1 MTVGHTALVERGRLR
16 VYLGAAP
23 GVGKTHAMLDE
34 GVRRRDRGTDV
45 VIGLVETTGRPLL
58 GLLAERLERV
68 PPLTGALGVAE
79 LDTDAVRL
87 RRPDLVLVDDLAH
100 RVDDTRARWEAVEEL
115 LADGINVLT
124 TVNIS
129 NLESLGDIVT
139 GITGALPDETVPDVM
154 VRSAAQIELVDMSPE
169 ALRRRLAHGHVF
181 PPERVDAAL
190 ANFFRPHVLGA
201 LRQLALL
208 WVADRVEEQ
217 LEREL
222 SPSGSDDTRD
232 VRERV
237 VVALGGE
244 GGDHLVRRAARL
256 AGRTGAQLVGLHV
269 VSPDRRPG
277 PDLERQRRL
286 LTGLGGTYREV
297 VGSDVAD
304 AIGTFARVEQA
315 TQIVLG
321 ARPGGSS
328 RRGASV
334 VGDLVG
340 HIAGADIHVV
350 ATDTFSA
357 QRRLLPSRPARSARP
372 RRQTLLAW
380 MLCVLAP
387 PALTIVLVSLRAHV
401 SVGSAL
407 LLDLCVVMGTAA
419 LGGLRPGLVA
429 SLNALALTNWFLTP
443 PLHTLAVGDTQNV
456 VALSVFVL
464 VTVVVSL
471 LVDRVARQAREVA
484 SARAEAAALARSAA
498 TLVGAHDPLPDLL
511 EQLRATFGLRAASVL
526 ERSEHG
532 WWPTHVSGSPE
543 ILDPTEGT
551 AIDLAADGSLCLVVS
566 GDGLRPEQFEVL
578 RAFADQLTMAVEA
591 RRLRA
596 DAANSDLLAEADAL
610 RAALLRA
617 VSHDF
622 RTPLAI
628 IKASASGLLHT
639 DVDFSD
645 SDRRLLLHDIEGA
658 ADRLDRM
665 VRDLLD
671 MSRLQAGAV
680 DLTLSEVALEE
691 VVASALAGV
700 PDAHHRVEVDVS
712 ESLPR
717 VLADAAL
724 LERALA
730 NLVSNAIAWSPESVP
745 VRVVAGL
752 VGAFIDLRVIDRGP
766 GVAPE
771 YRERI
776 FVPFQRLGD
785 RSNDAGAGL
794 GLAIAKGFVEAM
806 GARLDL
812 DDTPGGGLTLSIRLA
827 VADEAG
833 A

>member
-1 MTVGHTALVERGRLR
+1 M
-16 VYLGAAP
+16 YLGAAP

-45 VIGLVETTGRPLL
+45 VIGLVDTTGRPLL
-58 GLLAERLERV
+58 GLLAEKLEHVPTRL
-68 PPLTGALGVAE
+68 GIGGVAE
-79 LDTDAVRL
+79 LDTNAVRL

-100 RVDDTRARWEAVEEL
+100 RIDDAHSRWEGVEEL

-124 TVNIS
+124 TVDIS
-129 NLESLGDIVT
+129 NMESLGDIVT
-139 GITGALPDETVPDVM
+139 GITGAVPDETVPDVM
-154 VRSAAQIELVDMSPE
+154 VRTAAQIELVDMSPE

-190 ANFFRPHVLGA
+190 ANLFRPQVLGA

-217 LEREL
+217 LAREL
-222 SPSGSDDTRD
+222 SPSGTDETRD

-237 VVALGGE
+237 VVALSGE

-256 AGRTGAQLVGLHV
+256 AGRTGAQLVGVHV
-269 VSPDRRPG
+269 VSPDRHPG

-286 LTGLGGTYREV
+286 LTGLGGAYREI
-297 VGSDVAD
+297 VGDDVAE
-304 AIGTFARVEQA
+304 ALAAFARVEQA

-321 ARPGGSS
+321 ARPGGSRS
-328 RRGASV
+328 RRRTSV
-334 VGDLVG
+334 VGALVG
-340 HIAGADIHVV
+340 RIAAADIHVV
-350 ATDTFSA
+350 ATDASLA
-357 QRRLLPSRPARSARP
+357 LRRLLPSRPARSARP
-372 RRQTLLAW
+372 PRQTLLAW
-380 MLCVLAP
+380 MLCLLAP
-387 PALTIVLVSLRAHV
+387 PVLTIVLVPLRSHV

-471 LVDRVARQAREVA
+471 LVDRAARQSREVA
-484 SARAEAAALARSAA
+484 NARAEAAALARSAA

-511 EQLRATFGLRAASVL
+511 EQLRATFGLSAASVL

-543 ILDPTEGT
+543 ILDPADGT
-551 AIDLAADGSLCLVVS
+551 SIDLAADGSLCLVVS

-578 RAFADQLTMAVEA
+578 RAFADQLAMAVEA

-596 DAANSDLLAEADAL
+596 DAANAEVLAEADAL

-639 DVDFSD
+639 DVDFTE

-680 DLTLSEVALEE
+680 DLTLRAVALEE

-730 NLVSNAIAWSPESVP
+730 NLVSNAIAWSPENVP

-752 VGAFIDLRVIDRGP
+752 VGAFIDLRVIDQGP
-766 GVAPE
+766 GVAVE

-827 VADEAG
+827 IADEAG

>member
-1 MTVGHTALVERGRLR
+1 MR

-45 VIGLVETTGRPLL
+45 VIGLVDTTGRPLL
-58 GLLAERLERV
+58 GLLAERLERI
-68 PPLTGALGVAE
+68 PPLIGADGCAE
-79 LDTDAVRL
+79 LDTQAVRL
-87 RRPDLVLVDDLAH
+87 RRPDVVLVDDLAH
-100 RVDDTRARWEAVEEL
+100 RCADASSRWQAVEEL

-124 TVNIS
+124 TVNIA

-139 GITGALPDETVPDVM
+139 GITGTTPDETVPDVL

-181 PPERVDAAL
+181 PAERVGAAL
-190 ANFFRPHVLGA
+190 ANLFRPQVLGA

-222 SPSGSDDTRD
+222 SPGGSDDTRD

-244 GGDHLVRRAARL
+244 GGDQLVRRAARL
-256 AGRTGAQLVGLHV
+256 AGRTGAHLIGVHV
-269 VSPDRRPG
+269 VSPDRQPG

-297 VGSDVAD
+297 VGNDVAD

-321 ARPGGSS
+321 ARAGGSWS
-328 RRGASV
+328 RRAASV

-340 HIAGADIHVV
+340 HIGAADIHVV
-350 ATDTFSA
+350 GTDASSP
-357 QRRLLPSRPARSARP
+357 RRLLPSRPARSARP
-372 RRQTLLAW
+372 PRQTLLAW
-380 MLCVLAP
+380 MLCILAP
-387 PALTIVLVSLRAHV
+387 PLLTIVLVPVRAHV

-443 PLHTLAVGDTQNV
+443 PLHTLAVGDAQNV

-464 VTVVVSL
+464 VTVVVSV
-471 LVDRVARQAREVA
+471 LVDRAARQSREVA

-511 EQLRATFGLRAASVL
+511 EQLRATFGLGAASVL

-543 ILDPTEGT
+543 ILDPAQGT
-551 AIDLAADGSLCLVVS
+551 SIDLAADGSLCLVVS

-639 DVDFSD
+639 DVDFTE

-700 PDAHHRVEVDVS
+700 PDAHRRVEVDVS
-712 ESLPR
+712 DSLPR

-730 NLVSNAIAWSPESVP
+730 NLVSNAVAWSPEDIP
-745 VRVVAGL
+745 VRIVAGL
-752 VGAFIDLRVIDRGP
+752 VGAHIDLRVIDQGP

-827 VADEAG
+827 VADEKNA
-833 A
+833 

>member
-1 MTVGHTALVERGRLR
+1 M
-16 VYLGAAP
+16 YLGAAP

-45 VIGLVETTGRPLL
+45 VIGLVDTTGRPLL
-58 GLLAERLERV
+58 GLLAEKLEHVPTRL
-68 PPLTGALGVAE
+68 GIGGVAE
-79 LDTDAVRL
+79 LDTNAVRL

-100 RVDDTRARWEAVEEL
+100 RIDDAHSRWEGVEEL

-124 TVNIS
+124 TVDIS
-129 NLESLGDIVT
+129 NMESLGDIVT
-139 GITGALPDETVPDVM
+139 GITGAVPDETVPDVM
-154 VRSAAQIELVDMSPE
+154 VRTAAQIELVDMSPE

-190 ANFFRPHVLGA
+190 ANLFRPQVLGA

-217 LEREL
+217 LAREL
-222 SPSGSDDTRD
+222 SPSGTDETRD

-237 VVALGGE
+237 VVALSGE

-256 AGRTGAQLVGLHV
+256 AGRTGAQLVGVHV
-269 VSPDRRPG
+269 VSPDRHPG

-286 LTGLGGTYREV
+286 LTGLGGAYREI
-297 VGSDVAD
+297 VGDDVAE
-304 AIGTFARVEQA
+304 ALAAFARVEQA

-321 ARPGGSS
+321 ARPGGSRS
-328 RRGASV
+328 RRRTSV
-334 VGDLVG
+334 VGALVG
-340 HIAGADIHVV
+340 RIAAADIHVV
-350 ATDTFSA
+350 ATDASLA
-357 QRRLLPSRPARSARP
+357 LRRLLPSRPARSARP
-372 RRQTLLAW
+372 PRQTLLAW
-380 MLCVLAP
+380 MLCLLAP
-387 PALTIVLVSLRAHV
+387 PVLTIVLVPLRSHV

-471 LVDRVARQAREVA
+471 LVDRAARQSREVA
-484 SARAEAAALARSAA
+484 NARAEAAALARSAA

-511 EQLRATFGLRAASVL
+511 EQLRATFGLSAASVL

-543 ILDPTEGT
+543 ILDPADGT
-551 AIDLAADGSLCLVVS
+551 SIDLAADGSLCLVVS

-578 RAFADQLTMAVEA
+578 RAFADQLAMAVEA

-596 DAANSDLLAEADAL
+596 DAANADVLAEADAL

-639 DVDFSD
+639 EVDFSE

-680 DLTLSEVALEE
+680 DLTLRAVALEE

-730 NLVSNAIAWSPESVP
+730 NLVSNAIAWSPENVP

-752 VGAFIDLRVIDRGP
+752 VGAFIDLRVIDQGP
-766 GVAPE
+766 GVAVE

-827 VADEAG
+827 IADEAG

>member
-1 MTVGHTALVERGRLR
+1 
-16 VYLGAAP
+16 
-23 GVGKTHAMLDE
+23 
-34 GVRRRDRGTDV
+34 
-45 VIGLVETTGRPLL
+45 
-58 GLLAERLERV
+58 
-68 PPLTGALGVAE
+68 
-79 LDTDAVRL
+79 
-87 RRPDLVLVDDLAH
+87 
-100 RVDDTRARWEAVEEL
+100 
-115 LADGINVLT
+115 
-124 TVNIS
+124 
-129 NLESLGDIVT
+129 
-139 GITGALPDETVPDVM
+139 
-154 VRSAAQIELVDMSPE
+154 
-169 ALRRRLAHGHVF
+169 
-181 PPERVDAAL
+181 
-190 ANFFRPHVLGA
+190 
-201 LRQLALL
+201 
-208 WVADRVEEQ
+208 
-217 LEREL
+217 
-222 SPSGSDDTRD
+222 
-232 VRERV
+232 
-237 VVALGGE
+237 GE

-256 AGRTGAQLVGLHV
+256 AGRTGAQLIGVHV
-269 VSPDRRPG
+269 VSPDRQPG

-297 VGSDVAD
+297 VGNDVAD

-321 ARPGGSS
+321 ARARGSSS
-328 RRGASV
+328 RRVASV

-340 HIAGADIHVV
+340 QIGGADIHVV
-350 ATDTFSA
+350 ATDVSSP
-357 QRRLLPSRPARSARP
+357 RRLFPTRPARSARP
-372 RRQTLLAW
+372 PRQTLLAW
-380 MLCVLAP
+380 LLCLLAP
-387 PALTIVLVSLRAHV
+387 PLLTIVLVSVRSHV
-401 SVGSAL
+401 AVGSAL
-407 LLDLCVVMGTAA
+407 LLDLCVVMATAA

-443 PLHTLAVGDTQNV
+443 PLHTLAVGDAQNV

-464 VTVVVSL
+464 VTVVVSV
-471 LVDRVARQAREVA
+471 LVDRAARQSREVA

-511 EQLRATFGLRAASVL
+511 EQLRATFGLGAASVL

-543 ILDPTEGT
+543 ILDPAQGT
-551 AIDLAADGSLCLVVS
+551 SIDLAADGSLCLVVS

-578 RAFADQLTMAVEA
+578 RAFADQLAMAVEA

-639 DVDFSD
+639 DVDFTE

-700 PDAHHRVEVDVS
+700 PDAHQRVEVDVS

-730 NLVSNAIAWSPESVP
+730 NLVSNAIAWSPENVP
-745 VRVVAGL
+745 VRIVAGL
-752 VGAFIDLRVIDRGP
+752 VGAHIDLRVIDRGP

-827 VADEAG
+827 VADEAS